1 MENRKKQNLCLTLG
15 GMIVILAGIL
25 VPILG
30 YKLNRDGEITAKDTA
45 VFVGYFL
52 VMAGILLLSNGII
65 RHLFKT
71 AAVHYTESE
80 RARRIAFAALFA
92 ALSYIGFQYFRFD
105 LTVGSEKTAFHLGNT
120 FVVLAALFLGGMTG
134 GLAGA
139 VGLTLADFTSGYVTS
154 APKTFFLKLCI
165 GLIVGFI
172 AHTIFHISRAQSA
185 KKNMRAALIA
195 SICGMAFNI
204 VADPLVGYFYKK
216 YLFGLPQ
223 DIANTLAKLSS
234 LTTAV
239 NAVLSVAAAVLLYG
253 ALRPALEKSG
263 LFFRKA

>member
-25 VPILG
+25 VTILG
-30 YKLNRDGEITAKDTA
+30 YKLSRDGEITAKDTA

-134 GLAGA
+134 G
-139 VGLTLADFTSGYVTS
+139 
-154 APKTFFLKLCI
+154 
-165 GLIVGFI
+165 
-172 AHTIFHISRAQSA
+172 
-185 KKNMRAALIA
+185 
-195 SICGMAFNI
+195 
-204 VADPLVGYFYKK
+204 
-216 YLFGLPQ
+216 
-223 DIANTLAKLSS
+223 
-234 LTTAV
+234 
-239 NAVLSVAAAVLLYG
+239 
-253 ALRPALEKSG
+253 
-263 LFFRKA
+263 

>member
-25 VPILG
+25 VTILG

-52 VMAGILLLSNGII
+52 VMAGILLLSNGI
-65 RHLFKT
+65 T
-71 AAVHYTESE
+71 
-80 RARRIAFAALFA
+80 RRIAFAALFA

-185 KKNMRAALIA
+185 KKNMRAALVA